1 LEEEIKSLDETLLG
15 TWRGSGDESLK
26 IAESE

>member
-26 IAESE
+26 IAES